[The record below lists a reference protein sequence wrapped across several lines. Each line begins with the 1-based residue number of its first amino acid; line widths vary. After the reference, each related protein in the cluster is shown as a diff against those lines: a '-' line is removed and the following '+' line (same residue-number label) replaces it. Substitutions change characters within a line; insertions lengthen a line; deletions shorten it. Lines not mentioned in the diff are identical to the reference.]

1 MSSYFQTMHVTIYC
15 YYSAMLKSLKL
26 QPNCL
31 KRAETSIVL
40 IVFDGIL
47 KTVQKLYTIYVNKE
61 YF

>member
-1 MSSYFQTMHVTIYC
+1 
-15 YYSAMLKSLKL
+15 MLKSLKL

-31 KRAETSIVL
+31 KRAE

>member
-1 MSSYFQTMHVTIYC
+1 
-15 YYSAMLKSLKL
+15 MLKSLKL

-40 IVFDGIL
+40 IVCDGIL